1 MKSKNDVFLCENME
15 RLIKYG
21 KKTGLI
27 ESSDVIYTRN
37 MLMEILELSEPS
49 EMPFQGK
56 VEREDLEDILMK
68 LCDGAFQKGLFK
80 DNTTTQRDLFD
91 TRLMSVLVKRPSEVI
106 RDFSEIEAKSGIEEA
121 TNQYYL
127 FSKDTNYIRRY
138 RVNKDIKWVTE
149 TPYGDLDITINLSK
163 PEKNPREIAE
173 AAKLSSATYPKC
185 LLCAENEGFS
195 GNLKHPARQNHRV
208 IPITLNGEAWGLQY
222 SPYVYFNEHCIVFHK
237 EHVPMKI
244 TEETFRRLLTFVE
257 RFPHYILGSN
267 ADIPIVGGSIL
278 SHDHFQGG
286 RYEFPMARAASD
298 YSFTMREFPEIEA
311 ETLKWPLAVIRL
323 RSDNLSRL
331 VQACGFC
338 LTKWRNYSDEVFGIF
353 AYTNGE
359 IHNTI
364 TPIARKRGDK
374 YEMDL
379 VLRNNITSKEHPLG
393 VFHPHAEYHHIKK
406 ENIGLI
412 EVMGLAILPSR
423 LKKELDEL
431 RVSMLTG
438 RDLTSSP
445 DTEKHAEWAKQ
456 ILEKHPDFCES
467 NAEAILRQEI
477 GIVFSHVLED
487 AGVYKTTPEGRE
499 GFRRFTNCL

>member
-1 MKSKNDVFLCENME
+1 MKSRNDVFLCENLE

-21 KKTGLI
+21 QKTGLI
-27 ESSDVIYTRN
+27 KNSDVIFVRN
-37 MLMEILELSEPS
+37 ILMKMLELPEPS
-49 EMPFQGK
+49 ETPFQGE
-56 VEREDLEDILMK
+56 VEREDLENILMS
-68 LCDGAFQKGLFK
+68 LCDGAFEKGLLE

-91 TRLMSVLVKRPSEVI
+91 TKLMSVLVKRPSEVI
-106 RDFSEIEAKSGIEEA
+106 QDFFETEESFGIEEA

-127 FSKDTNYIRRY
+127 FSQDTNYIRRY
-138 RVNKDIKWVTE
+138 RVNKDIKWISE

-173 AAKLSSATYPKC
+173 AEKSSVSTYPKC
-185 LLCAENEGFS
+185 LLCTENEGFS

-208 IPITLNGEAWGLQY
+208 IPIELNGEEWGMQY
-222 SPYVYFNEHCIVFHK
+222 SPYVYFNEHCIVFNK

-244 TEETFRRLLTFVE
+244 TEKTFRRLLEFVE
-257 RFPHYILGSN
+257 RFPHYTLGSN

-286 RYEFPMARAASD
+286 RYEFPMARATSD
-298 YSFTMREFPEIEA
+298 YHFTMREFPEIEA
-311 ETLKWPLAVIRL
+311 ETIKWPLAVIRL

-338 LTKWRNYSDEVFGIF
+338 LTKWRSYSDESSGIF

-379 VLRNNITSKEHPLG
+379 VLRNNITTKEHPYG
-393 VFHPHAEYHHIKK
+393 VFHPHVEYHHIKK

-412 EVMGLAILPSR
+412 EAMGLAILPSR

-431 RVSMLTG
+431 RVSMLTE
-438 RDLTSSP
+438 RNLTISP
-445 DTEKHAEWAKQ
+445 ETEKHAAWAEQ
-456 ILEKHPDFCES
+456 IIKKYPSFCES
-467 NAEAILRQEI
+467 NAEEILRHEV

-487 AGVYKTTPEGRE
+487 AGVYKCTPEGRK
-499 GFRRFTNCL
+499 GFRQFTNCL